1 MKTKVIVLL
10 AIITM
15 LVPSVQGQDVV
26 SDLLSR
32 INNLRASLGVQGYSL
47 NGALSAAAQNQ
58 ASWMAST
65 GQISHT
71 QPDGS
76 TPSVR
81 AARAGYGSTWVSENI
96 YIGTRAT
103 AVTAWNWWLNSPIH
117 YRGITSANYTEV
129 GIGSA
134 SGERG
139 TAFVL
144 VFGNPGGSSSVNI
157 RSSVRSSGGEQAVGA
172 VPGLPPYVVG
182 VDNYGHIMHE
192 IQPGHTLGDIALIY
206 GYTWDDLPRI
216 RELNHLSEN
225 DHYNLEI
232 GAVLLIPPWDGT
244 YTPTPGGPGPD
255 ATSGLVVEDQGIIA
269 TVDPNEGNS
278 VPILAAYTVMP
289 ASPTL
294 TATVE
299 PTTIPAPTDSSWM
312 AMTVTPVAVAAA
324 PDPDYLMGEPAVV
337 IEEDSDD
344 PPVLLYVAV
353 GLQVVIVLGAG
364 YEFVRRIRQN

>member
-1 MKTKVIVLL
+1 MLL

-15 LVPSVQGQDVV
+15 LAPSVQGQSVV

-32 INNLRASLGVQGYSL
+32 INNLRSSLGVQGYSL

-81 AARAGYGSTWVSENI
+81 AARAGYSSTWVSENI

-103 AVTAWNWWLNSPIH
+103 AATAWDWWLNSPIH
-117 YRGITSANYTEV
+117 YRGITSSNYTEV

-134 SGERG
+134 SGEKG

-157 RSSVRSSGGEQAVGA
+157 RSAVRSSGGA

-216 RELNHLSEN
+216 RELNHLGEN

-244 YTPTPGGPGPD
+244 YTPTPGGPPPD
-255 ATSGLVVEDQGIIA
+255 VTSEPVVEDQGIIA

-289 ASPTL
+289 SSPTP
-294 TATVE
+294 TATAE
-299 PTTIPAPTDSSWM
+299 PTTTSVPTDSSWM

-324 PDPDYLMGEPAVV
+324 PNPDDLMGEPAA
-337 IEEDSDD
+337 ITEEGGND
-344 PPVLLYVAV
+344 PPVLLYIAV